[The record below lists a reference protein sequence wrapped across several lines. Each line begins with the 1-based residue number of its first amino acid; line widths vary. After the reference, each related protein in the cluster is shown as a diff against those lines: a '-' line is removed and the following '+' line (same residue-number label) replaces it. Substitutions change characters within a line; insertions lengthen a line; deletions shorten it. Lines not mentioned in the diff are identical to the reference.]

1 MEFTRCLMLRMPCG
15 RNRAMNNSYGTKFRG
30 SVLKPSTP
38 QLRANPVIPRA
49 SMFKPYF
56 SGYCLVSA
64 YQEITGLITFQYGL
78 HMGCPPRLAWLKS
91 HHSRSQ
97 KKIPVGF
104 DDRYVHPDHM
114 SQPLERSWESLAAL
128 TSGFRKALLGF
139 GFPVP

>member
-1 MEFTRCLMLRMPCG
+1 MPKAANALRTEP
-15 RNRAMNNSYGTKFRG
+15 RNEQLVRHQVKGLGLEAFYH
-30 SVLKPSTP
+30 

-64 YQEITGLITFQYGL
+64 YQEITGLIAFQYGL
-78 HMGCPPRLAWLKS
+78 HMGCPPRLAWLKNR
-91 HHSRSQ
+91 HAVSQ
-97 KKIPVGF
+97 KKLSVGF